1 MTLLFFFILMAFIG
15 LCIYIIVFL
24 YINRRKSRFRVKLTI
39 LFLLFVMIP
48 VIPLTFL
55 TAHLLSTSARY
66 LTIPGISNAIETSVE
81 TIRKQTR
88 LKGKSFLDQYSDIKK
103 ISPASLKLYDVES
116 AGQYYI
122 NKDNIVPV
130 FSISLHKD
138 GVLQNKNNIV
148 KDIKSQQISRLDND
162 SMLTYYQYI
171 NDTTFKAVVYK
182 VDSEIIAAKNEI
194 TQALNIYNTL
204 SLIKNSILQKNVIW
218 GTAALLVIGMML
230 MAVFI
235 GKKLSLSISEP
246 VQALV
251 KGMNRVAADNL
262 TQPVNTKAKHEF
274 RFMIDTFNNM
284 MDDLKHTRKKL
295 IQAERLAAWQ
305 EVARMISHEIKNSL
319 TPISISLRRIRNKTA
334 KKEYTDPAIQESL
347 INIDKEIH
355 SLSNMASKFSEFA
368 KLPSPEKSPV
378 NMNDIINSVVELKKT
393 NAGNIKITTK
403 LEKNLPIIKADQ
415 YQMRQILNNLIQNS
429 MDALDNKGEIIINTS
444 ESSSPQHTIQITIQD
459 NGCGIEPK
467 IKENIFNPYYTTKER
482 GTGLG
487 LAIVKRII
495 DEHGGTIRVESTVN
509 KGTTFYI
516 EF

>member
-1 MTLLFFFILMAFIG
+1 MTWLFFLILMAFIG
-15 LCIYIIVFL
+15 LCIYIIIFL

-39 LFLLFVMIP
+39 LFLLFVLLP

-55 TAHLLSTSARY
+55 TAHLLTTSAKY
-66 LTIPGISNAIETSVE
+66 LTIPGISNAIETSIE

-88 LKGKSFLDQYSDIKK
+88 MKGKTFLNQFPDIKQ
-103 ISPASLKLYDVES
+103 ISQSNLKQYDVDF
-116 AGQYYI
+116 AGTYYLTKDSI
-122 NKDNIVPV
+122 ICVFSMSLNRDNI
-130 FSISLHKD
+130 SK
-138 GVLQNKNNIV
+138 NKERIV
-148 KDIKSQQISRLDND
+148 KDVRNKQISYLND
-162 SMLTYYQYI
+162 DGMLTYYQYI
-171 NDTTFKAVVYK
+171 NDTTFKTVIYK

-194 TQALNIYNTL
+194 TQALNMYNAL
-204 SLIKNSILQKNVIW
+204 SLIKNTILQKNLIW
-218 GTAALLVIGMML
+218 GTAALIVIGMTL
-230 MAVFI
+230 LAVFI
-235 GKKLSLSISEP
+235 GKKLSQSISEP

-251 KGMNRVAADNL
+251 KGMNRIAADNL
-262 TQPVNTKAKHEF
+262 NQPVTTKAKHEF

-284 MDDLKHTRKKL
+284 MDDLKFTRKKL

-334 KKEYTDPAIQESL
+334 KKEYADPAIQESL

-378 NMNDIINSVVELKKT
+378 NMNDIIQSVVELKKA

-403 LEKNLPIIKADQ
+403 LGKNLPVINADK

-429 MDALDNKGEIIINTS
+429 IHAIDNTGEIVITTS
-444 ESSSPQHTIQITIQD
+444 ICSSPAYKIQMIIQD
-459 NGCGIEPK
+459 NGCGMDHNT
-467 IKENIFNPYYTTKER
+467 KESMFNPYYTTRER

-487 LAIVKRII
+487 LSIVKRII
-495 DEHGGTIRVESTVN
+495 DEHNGNIKVESTVN
-509 KGTTFYI
+509 KGTIVYI
-516 EF
+516 QL